1 MTYYEC
7 RPFQKLRKAT
17 DAEEQYR
24 GLPVDAKEAARIF
37 ANRLARKKYGKK
49 GYCYHVRLDSWTQDG
64 TVHHFEA
71 FIGRDLPRAYGGGC
85 QGHNEWLTILTRS

>member
-17 DAEEQYR
+17 DAEEQYT

-37 ANRLARKKYGKK
+37 ANRLARKKYGQK

-64 TVHHFEA
+64 SVHHFEV
-71 FIGRDLPRAYGGGC
+71 FIGHDLPGGGC
-85 QGHNEWLTILTRS
+85 QGRNEWLTVLTRA